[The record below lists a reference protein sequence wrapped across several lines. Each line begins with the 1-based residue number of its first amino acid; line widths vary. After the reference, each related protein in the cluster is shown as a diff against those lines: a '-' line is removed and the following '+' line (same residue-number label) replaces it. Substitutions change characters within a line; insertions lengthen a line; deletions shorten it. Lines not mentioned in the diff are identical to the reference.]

1 MKNEQKSKKKMSFM
15 PTLITFL
22 VLGVASLVS
31 YLVSG
36 DITIL
41 DDSVIA
47 TVGVSGLVG
56 GGQLGKL
63 LIDKLKA
70 RKANPENA
78 QKSKQRT
85 KDLVPARNREE
96 KRAKVDSKDDKYA
109 TNESIPFSEVSPLDD
124 VKVVT
129 TKKEEETK
137 KRAK

>member
-70 RKANPENA
+70 RKANSENV

-85 KDLVPARNREE
+85 KDLVPVREKE
-96 KRAKVDSKDDKYA
+96 RTKDDKYA